1 MKERDGVLPQ
11 RRERLCYKPSWN
23 GRLADL
29 SHLACISSS
38 MAPWHSRLQLQ
49 FSAEAA
55 RTVLRHQHEGG
66 LRALAS
72 HYPEDPGICHQV
84 LVHPPGGL
92 VGGDI
97 LDIDLSVQEG
107 AHALVTTPGAGRF
120 YRSTGAPARQTLEA
134 RLASGARLEWLPLET
149 LAYSDCLGENRSRFH
164 LAPGAE
170 LMAWDLLALGL
181 PAADAAFRA
190 GRFTQHIELPG
201 IWLERGCIAGDDDA
215 LLHGPGGLR
224 GHAALATLFFAAGSP
239 LAAQRREAL
248 LDAARQ
254 AADEAQQASV
264 LFGATA
270 PHAQIVALRVLGHRI
285 EPVAALCRA
294 VWAAWRQTG
303 WGVGACAPRVWST

>member
-1 MKERDGVLPQ
+1 MT
-11 RRERLCYKPSWN
+11 
-23 GRLADL
+23 
-29 SHLACISSS
+29 
-38 MAPWHSRLQLQ
+38 PWHSRLQLR
-49 FSAEAA
+49 FSAEPA

-72 HYPEDPGICHQV
+72 HYPEDPQICHQV

-134 RLASGARLEWLPLET
+134 RLAPGARLEWLPLET
-149 LAYSDCLGENRSRFH
+149 LAYNDCLGENRSRFH

-181 PAADAAFRA
+181 PAADAAFRS

-215 LLHGPGGLR
+215 LLYGPGGLR
-224 GHAALATLFFAAGSP
+224 GHTALATLFFAAGSP
-239 LAAQRREAL
+239 LASPRREAL
-248 LDAARQ
+248 LDVARQ
-254 AADEAQQASV
+254 AADDAQQASV

-303 WGVGACAPRVWST
+303 WGVEDCAPRVWST

>member
-1 MKERDGVLPQ
+1 MKERDSVLPQ
-11 RRERLCYKPSWN
+11 RRERLCYKPSWI
-23 GRLADL
+23 GHLADL
-29 SHLACISSS
+29 PYLACISSS
-38 MAPWHSRLQLQ
+38 MTPWHSRLQLQ
-49 FSAEAA
+49 FSAEAT

-107 AHALVTTPGAGRF
+107 AQRWSPRRGQDVSIA
-120 YRSTGAPARQTLEA
+120 APARLRGRPWKPA
-134 RLASGARLEWLPLET
+134 GARRKAGMAAAGDPGVQRLPGREPQPL
-149 LAYSDCLGENRSRFH
+149 S
-164 LAPGAE
+164 P
-170 LMAWDLLALGL
+170 
-181 PAADAAFRA
+181 RA
-190 GRFTQHIELPG
+190 GRRVDGLGSARAGPACGRRRVSRRRFTQHIELPG

-224 GHAALATLFFAAGSP
+224 GHTALATLFFAAGSP

-248 LDAARQ
+248 LDVARQ
-254 AADEAQQASV
+254 AADEAQGSV
-264 LFGATA
+264 LFGVTA

>member
-1 MKERDGVLPQ
+1 MT
-11 RRERLCYKPSWN
+11 
-23 GRLADL
+23 
-29 SHLACISSS
+29 
-38 MAPWHSRLQLQ
+38 PWHSRLQLQ
-49 FSAEAA
+49 FSAEGA

-72 HYPEDPGICHQV
+72 HYPEDSAICHQV

-134 RLASGARLEWLPLET
+134 RLAPGARLEWLPLET
-149 LAYSDCLGENRSRFH
+149 LAYNECLGENRSRFH

-201 IWLERGCIAGDDDA
+201 IWLERGCIAGDDGV

-224 GHAALATLFFAAGSP
+224 GHTALATLFFAAGSP
-239 LAAQRREAL
+239 LAAQRREEL
-248 LDAARQ
+248 LVVARQ
-254 AADEAQQASV
+254 AADEARQASV
-264 LFGATA
+264 LFGVTA
-270 PHAQIVALRVLGHRI
+270 PHAQVVALRLLGHRI

-303 WGVGACAPRVWST
+303 WGVGGCAPRVWST

>member
-1 MKERDGVLPQ
+1 MT
-11 RRERLCYKPSWN
+11 
-23 GRLADL
+23 
-29 SHLACISSS
+29 
-38 MAPWHSRLQLQ
+38 PWYSRLQLQ

-72 HYPEDPGICHQV
+72 HYPEDPQICHQV

-120 YRSTGAPARQTLEA
+120 YRSTGAPARQTLQA
-134 RLASGARLEWLPLET
+134 RLAPGARLEWLPLET
-149 LAYSDCLGENRSRFH
+149 LAYNDCLGENRSCFH

-181 PAADAAFRA
+181 PAADAAFRV

-201 IWLERGCIAGDDDA
+201 IWLERGCVAGDDDA

-224 GHAALATLFFAAGSP
+224 GHTAMATLFFAAGSP

-254 AADEAQQASV
+254 AADEAKQASA

-270 PHAQIVALRVLGHRI
+270 PHAQVVALRVLGHRI

-294 VWAAWRQTG
+294 VWAAWRQAG

>member
-1 MKERDGVLPQ
+1 
-11 RRERLCYKPSWN
+11 
-23 GRLADL
+23 
-29 SHLACISSS
+29 
-38 MAPWHSRLQLQ
+38 
-49 FSAEAA
+49 
-55 RTVLRHQHEGG
+55 
-66 LRALAS
+66 
-72 HYPEDPGICHQV
+72 
-84 LVHPPGGL
+84 GGL

-134 RLASGARLEWLPLET
+134 RLAPGARLEWLPLET
-149 LAYSDCLGENRSRFH
+149 LAYNDCLGENRSRFH

-181 PAADAAFRA
+181 PAADAAFRS

-224 GHAALATLFFAAGSP
+224 GHTALATLFFAAGSP
-239 LAAQRREAL
+239 LASPRREAL
-248 LDAARQ
+248 LDVARQ
-254 AADEAQQASV
+254 AADDAQQASV

-303 WGVGACAPRVWST
+303 WGVEDCAPRVWST